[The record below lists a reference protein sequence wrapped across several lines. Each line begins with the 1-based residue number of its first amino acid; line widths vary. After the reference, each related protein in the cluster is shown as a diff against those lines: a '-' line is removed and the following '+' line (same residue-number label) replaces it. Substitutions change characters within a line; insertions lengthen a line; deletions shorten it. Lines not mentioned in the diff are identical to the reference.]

1 METGR
6 VQLDAGVNAPCI
18 VIKDLDGSNVMLF
31 VILETGPIQYVAT
44 RGDSLSIG
52 VFVSDG

>member
-6 VQLDAGVNAPCI
+6 VQLDEGVNAPCI
-18 VIKDLDGSNVMLF
+18 VIKDIDGSNVMLF

-44 RGDSLSIG
+44 RGDSLSTG